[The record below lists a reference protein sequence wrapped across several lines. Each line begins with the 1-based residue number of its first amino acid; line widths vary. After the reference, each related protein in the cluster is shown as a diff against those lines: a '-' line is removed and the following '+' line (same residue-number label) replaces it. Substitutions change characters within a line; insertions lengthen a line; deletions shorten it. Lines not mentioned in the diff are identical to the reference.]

1 MKDKQKM
8 QADPV
13 KINMLGEF
21 SISYGGNTINDST
34 SRSKKLWM
42 VLEYMLAF
50 RDREISQNELIE
62 LLWPDD
68 NIENPAN
75 TLKTLIYRVRSLLD
89 DLSYDGGG
97 KSMLVYRRGACS
109 WNHEINAIIDVDLFE
124 ERLKQAHI
132 TEGYARLENLMA
144 AINLY
149 KGDFLPKAALEPW
162 AVPLTTYYHTKYLT
176 AVKEAVV
183 MLVEDSRYDDIINI
197 CQKATVI
204 DPYDEELHYWLIL
217 ALYNTGEK
225 QQAMKHYEYVTDM
238 FFSRFGVNPTERLTN
253 LYKEIIAETNNSQMD
268 LSVIKEELQEN
279 YKPGAFF
286 CEYAIFK
293 EIYHLNMRTLAR
305 TGAASHLCL
314 LSLVGP
320 RGGRPQQKVLSK
332 TVLRLKECI
341 GSSLRRGDVFTRY
354 SVSQFLV
361 MLPAASYENSVIVI
375 DRIIRSFRRQNGK
388 ALIDVKAS
396 IQPMSPDGITPII
409 K

>member
-132 TEGYARLENLMA
+132 TEGPARLENLLA
-144 AINLY
+144 AIALY

>member
-1 MKDKQKM
+1 MKDKQKI
-8 QADPV
+8 QADPI

-132 TEGYARLENLMA
+132 TEGHARLENLMA

-183 MLVEDSRYDDIINI
+183 MLAGDSRYDDIINI

-396 IQPMSPDGITPII
+396 IQPMSPDGISPI

>member
-1 MKDKQKM
+1 MKDTRNI

-42 VLEYMLAF
+42 ILEYLLAF

-62 LLWPDD
+62 LLWPED

-75 TLKTLIYRVRSLLD
+75 TLKTLIYRVRSMLD
-89 DLSYDGGG
+89 DLSYEGGG
-97 KSMLVYRRGACS
+97 KTMLIYRRGSCS
-109 WNHEINAIIDVDLFE
+109 WNREINAVIDVDLFE
-124 ERLKQAHI
+124 EKLKQAHI
-132 TEGYARLENLMA
+132 TEGPVRLDNLLSA
-144 AINLY
+144 LALY

-162 AVPLTTYYHTKYLT
+162 AVPLATYYHTKYLT
-176 AVKEAVV
+176 AVKEAVL
-183 MLVEDSRYDDIINI
+183 MLVGDSRYDEVITI

-238 FFSRFGVNPTERLTN
+238 FFSRFGVNPTDRLTG

-268 LSVIKEELQEN
+268 LSVIKKELQED

-320 RGGRPQQKVLSK
+320 RGGKPQQKALSK

-341 GSSLRRGDVFTRY
+341 GSSLRRGDIFTRY

-388 ALIDVKAS
+388 ALVDVKAS
-396 IQPMSPDGITPII
+396 IQPMSPDGITSI

>member
-1 MKDKQKM
+1 MNDTGKR
-8 QADPV
+8 QAEPV

-21 SISYGGNTINDST
+21 SINYGDKAINDST

-42 VLEYMLAF
+42 IFEYLMAF

-68 NIENPAN
+68 EIENPAN
-75 TLKTLIYRVRSLLD
+75 TLKTLIYRVRSMLD
-89 DLSYDGGG
+89 ELDYPGGG
-97 KSMLVYRRGACS
+97 KTMLIYRRGSCS
-109 WNHEINAIIDVDLFE
+109 WNQDIESVIDVDIFE
-124 ERLKQAHI
+124 EKLKQAHV
-132 TEGYARLENLMA
+132 TEGPARLDDLLE
-144 AINLY
+144 AISLY

-162 AVPLTTYYHTKYLT
+162 AVPLSTYYHTKYLT
-176 AVKEAVV
+176 AVKEAVL
-183 MLVEDSRYDDIINI
+183 MLVGDSRYDDVISV
-197 CQKATVI
+197 CQKATVV

-217 ALYNTGEK
+217 SLYNTGEK
-225 QQAMKHYEYVTDM
+225 QQALKHYEYVTDM
-238 FFSRFGVNPTERLTN
+238 FFSRFGVTPTDRLTN
-253 LYKEIIAETNNSQMD
+253 LYKEIIAETNDSQMD
-268 LSVIKEELQEN
+268 LSVIKEELEED

-332 TVLRLKECI
+332 TVLKLKECI
-341 GSSLRRGDVFTRY
+341 GSSLRRGDIFTRY

-361 MLPAASYENSVIVI
+361 MLPAASYENSVMVTE
-375 DRIIRSFRRQNGK
+375 RILRSFRRQNGK
-388 ALIDVKAS
+388 NLVDVKAS
-396 IQPMSPDGITPII
+396 IQPMSPDGIAPVTP
-409 K
+409 